1 MAKIDEQALDE
12 ITRGIASH
20 YPLFYIQSWE
30 EERVERALA
39 QLSETHYGDDR
50 PIRAWTAAHGLNI
63 KGKAVEGSKDPLVA
77 LEYIHNS
84 KDEAI
89 YLFKDLPALF
99 ENNNTLIRALR
110 DLYYHNK
117 HRDTYVFIS
126 YPLLNLP
133 ETLKKEMLLIDFNQP
148 TETEIYD
155 HIRESLIDHG
165 KVQLMT
171 DDWAFR
177 AAYAMKG
184 LSLEEIDHLLLRIL
198 DREDAEL
205 DEILDEVHL
214 EKGQILK
221 KESCLRFMPRVS
233 NIDEIGGLEN
243 LKEWVTARKDL
254 FTRDSFDSGIPLPSG
269 ILFMGVSG
277 CGKSLASKVIAS
289 NWDLQ
294 LVRLDM
300 NMVMSGMYGAP
311 EYAFEQAVS
320 LAETIAPVVL
330 WIDEL
335 ENSFGYDTGNH
346 SGGNINIFSSFLTWM
361 QEKPSSVFVTATANR
376 IEMVPAEMIRKGRFD
391 QVFFLDLPSEDER
404 KEIFRIHITNN
415 GQDPER
421 FELDMLAKVTK
432 EWSGAEIE
440 QAVRSARIDAYGEH
454 RDFVSADVFHSTSS
468 IVPLSKT
475 MEEQIRALRG
485 WSFDRATPASK
496 SRRR

>member
-30 EERVERALA
+30 EERVERALE
-39 QLSETHYGDDR
+39 QLSEQHYGDNR
-50 PIRAWTAAHGLNI
+50 PIHIWTAAHGLKMGRKVI
-63 KGKAVEGSKDPLVA
+63 DGSKDPLKA

-84 KDEAI
+84 TEEAI
-89 YLFKDLPALF
+89 YLFKDLPAWF

-117 HRDTYVFIS
+117 NRDTYVFIS

-198 DREDAEL
+198 DHDDIDLEG
-205 DEILDEVHL
+205 ILDEVHM

-221 KESCLRFMPRVS
+221 KESCLRFIPRVS
-233 NIDEIGGLEN
+233 NIDEIGGLDN
-243 LKEWVTARKDL
+243 LKEWVIARKDL
-254 FTRDSFDSGIPLPSG
+254 FTRDSFESGVPLPSG

-277 CGKSLASKVIAS
+277 CGKSLASKVIATT
-289 NWDLQ
+289 WDLQ

-300 NMVMSGMYGAP
+300 NMVMSGTYGAP
-311 EYAFEQAVS
+311 EFAFEEAVKM
-320 LAETIAPVVL
+320 AEALSPVVL

-335 ENSFGYDTGNH
+335 ENSFGYDTGKH
-346 SGGNINIFSSFLTWM
+346 TGGNINIFSSFLTWM

-391 QVFFLDLPSEDER
+391 QVFFLDLPSEEER
-404 KEIFRIHITNN
+404 KDIFRIHIAGN

-421 FELDMLAKVTK
+421 FEIDMLAKVTK

-440 QAVRSARIDAYGEH
+440 QAVRSAMIDAYGEK
-454 RDFVSADVFHSTSS
+454 RDFNSSDVFHSTSS

-496 SRRR
+496 GRRR